1 MSDIELT
8 WLLDIEDEDEG
19 QQNLLAAYYREVA
32 NGPMKDYRRILQ
44 GGNKQGQTYFMH
56 VLDGIGIFHKLRAVG
71 VVEINDL
78 EEQLL
83 FAAFTIHDMNKIPPY
98 GGRDV
103 KLSYKDI
110 VTPENIYLELV
121 RIDFRNFFFEWEE
134 YLEDIWLL
142 AHLHQHDAAPLFD
155 LDRRNHRCKLD
166 YERLL
171 ELGKLMYAADNLDLS
186 HTLSENNF
194 KENFLANINALS
206 ERRWRWVTHR
216 LGENRGLLSNIIHNT
231 IVTYLKERH
240 MHNNQSVI
248 ADMLYYSDGVAY
260 LLPEREAF
268 TWSDSDNMELA
279 RRIAQSIE
287 IKKGSSFERFVQP
300 RPMGI
305 KVANAV
311 IESQVPYTDI
321 MYAIRRKVEGKRYT
335 EKKLKELNQS
345 IIADLEGVTQD
356 TDTSEENLTSGIQ
369 GNSQLPIPLEQ
380 ERLQC
385 GELVWAYRNLLEDHL
400 KAVLKKAHKGDPWT
414 HLYKLLE
421 LPDDHYAIY
430 NRIHTYRRGYFIIRD
445 YVDTLDSLFD
455 RLVVDIANLT
465 GEQLEAPV
473 NDAVFQDYLST
484 NLEISGV
491 IGVLN
496 FKAHLQRYVTNQHKQ
511 CSTCSSPLSSVK
523 LMESDVPSSIG
534 VQMFSNRL
542 PGGGGE
548 PKRNVCPVCRTQ
560 FILEKLTCVSYDR
573 KGKQKTRKGEKKN
586 REGYT
591 SFYLHLYP
599 YAFFTAP
606 YLNALYST
614 LKNVCHEDNQCFF
627 LYTRQYFER
636 WEKEFKHGLKSEIE
650 MQAQHMVGLNDGEFG
665 GRSTQV
671 NGINVPNFSEAV
683 CNTPTL
689 LLNAPGENSIQQ
701 FLFAL
706 THALMIADFFGCRVA
721 VSRTPVP
728 LLTNEYMVEHA
739 LTFFV
744 DGVPLALRW
753 LLPTNE
759 YRSIETYRGR
769 EQDGGFIYIQRKEHW
784 SNEQLDEQGYAAYEN
799 IVRRLA
805 TLYEITHKLNLG
817 YEEDEEILLEIANA
831 LVDDPFSVYHVVD
844 LTIEKKLKEASSKR
858 RQGKEAKPGKA
869 ISPEHLA
876 LNLSKR
882 VAPLLAEIVK
892 E

>member
-1 MSDIELT
+1 MSNIELT

-19 QQNLLAAYYREVA
+19 EQNLLAAYYREVA

-44 GGNKQGQTYFMH
+44 GGSKQGQNYFMH
-56 VLDGIGIFHKLRAVG
+56 VLDGIGIFHKLRAAGIVG
-71 VVEINDL
+71 ISDL

-110 VTPENIYLELV
+110 VTSKNIRTELV
-121 RIDFRNFFFEWEE
+121 RIDFGNFFFEWEDF
-134 YLEDIWLL
+134 LDDIWLL

-155 LDRRNHRCKLD
+155 LDRRNHAYKMD

-171 ELGKLMYAADNLDLS
+171 ELGKLMYAVDNLDLS
-186 HTLSENNF
+186 HTLSESNF
-194 KENFLANINALS
+194 KENFLANVNALS
-206 ERRWRWVTHR
+206 ERRWCWVKHR
-216 LGENRGLLSNIIHNT
+216 LGENRGLLSNIIHNNM
-231 IVTYLKERH
+231 VRYLQERH
-240 MHNNQSVI
+240 THNNQSLI
-248 ADMLYYSDGVAY
+248 ADMLYYPDGVAY
-260 LLPEREAF
+260 LLPERETF
-268 TWSDSDNMELA
+268 TWSDRDNRELA
-279 RRIAQSIE
+279 RRIVQSIE
-287 IKKGSSFERFVQP
+287 IKKGSNFERFVQP
-300 RPMGI
+300 KPMGI

-321 MYAIRRKVEGKRYT
+321 MYAIRRRVESKRYV
-335 EKKLKELNQS
+335 EKKVKELNQNVL
-345 IIADLEGVTQD
+345 ADLAKVSKD
-356 TDTSEENLTSGIQ
+356 AKTSVENLTYGIQ
-369 GNSQLPIPLEQ
+369 SNSQILIPLEQ

-385 GELVWAYRNLLEDHL
+385 GELVLAYRNLLEDHL
-400 KAVLKKAHKGDPWT
+400 RAVLKKANKSDAWA

-421 LPDDHYAIY
+421 LPGEQYAIY
-430 NRIHTYRRGYFIIRD
+430 NRIYISRRGYFIARD
-445 YVDTLDSLFD
+445 YVGTLDSLFD
-455 RLVVDIANLT
+455 RLVADIADLT
-465 GEQLEAPV
+465 DEQIEIPV
-473 NDAVFQDYLST
+473 KNDDFQDYLST

-491 IGVLN
+491 ANVLD
-496 FKAHLQRYVTNQHKQ
+496 FKAYLQRYVTNQHKQ
-511 CSTCSSPLSSVK
+511 CCTCSSPLASVK
-523 LMESDVPSSIG
+523 LMESDMPSSSG

-548 PKRNVCPVCRTQ
+548 PKRNVCPICRTQ

-627 LYTRQYFER
+627 LNTRQYFER
-636 WEKEFKHGLKSEIE
+636 WERGFKHVLKSEIE
-650 MQAQHMVGLNDGEFG
+650 KQAQQIIGVDDRKFG
-665 GRSTQV
+665 GHSTKV
-671 NGINVPNFSEAV
+671 NGVNVPIFSEAV
-683 CNTPTL
+683 SNTPTL
-689 LLNAPGENSIQQ
+689 LLNAPGENHIQQ
-701 FLFAL
+701 FLFTL
-706 THALMIADFFGCRVA
+706 THALMIGDFFGCRVS

-728 LLTNEYMVEHA
+728 LLTNDYMAEKA

-753 LLPTNE
+753 LLPTHE
-759 YRSIETYRGR
+759 YRSIESYRGR
-769 EQDGGFIYIQRKEHW
+769 EQDGGFVYVQHMEHW
-784 SNEQLDEQGYAAYEN
+784 SNEHLDEQGYAAYEN
-799 IVRRLA
+799 ISIRLA
-805 TLYEITHKLNLG
+805 TLYEITRKLNLG
-817 YEEDEEILLEIANA
+817 YDEDEEVLLEIANA
-831 LVDDPFSVYHVVD
+831 LADDPFSIYHVVD
-844 LTIEKKLKEASSKR
+844 LAIEKKLKEEIGKR
-858 RQGKEAKPGKA
+858 RQGKETQPGKP
-869 ISPEHLA
+869 ISSEHLA
-876 LNLSKR
+876 LSLSKR